1 MWKYLSFFE
10 KKIFRFIVYDPK
22 KKRRTWELFKN
33 ISKNHTFIHTHT
45 KIKKQQKIWLK
56 KEANEKDVKREHAWY
71 YIISK
76 KNEEIK
82 NYNGLR
88 IHI

>member
-1 MWKYLSFFE
+1 MTLRKNVGPENFS
-10 KKIFRFIVYDPK
+10 KIFLKITHSY
-22 KKRRTWELFKN
+22 T
-33 ISKNHTFIHTHT
+33 HTH
-45 KIKKQQKIWLK
+45 KNKKQQKIWLK